1 LEGKDMPDSKIRIK
15 IDWLEEKYG
24 GRPYPPKT
32 RQYAANAMFSG
43 NDDLYSIIVYLS
55 NSEKG
60 TIATNKYAYL
70 GFLVEDIIRDKIEKG
85 TSIAITEGLRKVANC
100 VVESVHS

>member
-1 LEGKDMPDSKIRIK
+1 MAYPKDTFFTLIR
-15 IDWLEEKYG
+15 
-24 GRPYPPKT
+24 
-32 RQYAANAMFSG
+32 Q
-43 NDDLYSIIVYLS
+43 S
-55 NSEKG
+55 NFY
-60 TIATNKYAYL
+60 I